1 MNEQSLISQMKEV
14 NMAKKTGEKYQAIIE
29 AAVKIIAKFGYHQ
42 AQVSK
47 IAREAKVADGTIY
60 LYFENK
66 EDILVS
72 LFAEKMGMFIDV
84 AKRKIGQEEYID
96 EKLRMLIYMHFYQLS
111 QDPDLAV
118 VTQLELRQSNTELRR
133 KINEV
138 LKKYLSLIDQIVL
151 SGKEQGDFSED
162 IDPLLARQMIF
173 GTLDECVT
181 SWLLKDRKYDL
192 VSLVDPIHTIFLKGL
207 KK

>member
-1 MNEQSLISQMKEV
+1 MNDSSFITQFKE
-14 NMAKKTGEKYQAIIE
+14 NIMAKKTGEKYQAIIE
-29 AAVKIIAKFGYHQ
+29 AAVKVIAKFGYHQ

-47 IAREAKVADGTIY
+47 IAKEANVADGTIY

-72 LFAEKMGMFIDV
+72 LFAEKMGTFIDI
-84 AKRKIGQEEYID
+84 AERRIGQEEYID
-96 EKLRMLIYMHFYQLS
+96 EKLRMLIYMHFFQLS
-111 QDPDLAV
+111 QDPNLAV
-118 VTQLELRQSNTELRR
+118 VTQLELRQSNAELRR

-138 LKKYLSLIDQIVL
+138 LKKYLNLIDQIVL
-151 SGKEQGDFSED
+151 SGKEQGNFSQD
-162 IDPLLARQMIF
+162 VDPLLARQMIF

-192 VSLVDPIHTIFLKGL
+192 VSLVDPIHTLFLKGL
-207 KK
+207 KR